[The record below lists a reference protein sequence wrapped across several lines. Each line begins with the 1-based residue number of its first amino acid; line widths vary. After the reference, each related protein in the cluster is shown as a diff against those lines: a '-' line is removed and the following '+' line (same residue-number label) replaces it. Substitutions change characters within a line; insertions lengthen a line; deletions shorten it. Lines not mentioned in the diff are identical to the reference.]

1 MRQLNGFWTWRI
13 TNSLTHVQADLY
25 FTILACANTAR
36 WKSPLSLPNSTIM
49 GKCEICKSDLHK
61 NRLALVDNGLI
72 EYSKG
77 WKGTAGKY
85 VIVPLY
91 ETNQR
96 TNLET
101 NPETNVR
108 TNQRNISKT
117 KTNTKPNTS
126 SQDKS
131 YDLEAL
137 ERMIDDPDYLLGD
150 THVKS
155 E

>member
-1 MRQLNGFWTWRI
+1 M
-13 TNSLTHVQADLY
+13 TNILTHVQADLY
-25 FTILACANTAR
+25 FTLLAIANNA
-36 WKSPLSLPNSTIM
+36 WWVSPLSIPNSMIS
-49 GKCEICKSDLHK
+49 GLCQICKSDLHK
-61 NRLALVDNGLI
+61 NRLALVEKGLI
-72 EYSKG
+72 EYSTG

-117 KTNTKPNTS
+117 KTNTKTYTYPYG
-126 SQDKS
+126 KS
-131 YDLEAL
+131 YDLEEL
-137 ERMIDDPDYLLGD
+137 ERMIDDPNYLSGD
-150 THVKS
+150 THGKD